1 VIAALEAIK
10 KRNIQSEVILMTASG
25 KIKDAVEATKAGAYN
40 FIEKNQNMDEEL
52 KLTIRQAV
60 EQLEVRTRRS
70 KSLSKPGKTVKYTI
84 CKKITDTG
92 TV

>member
-60 EQLEVRTRRS
+60 EQLELLR
-70 KSLSKPGKTVKYTI
+70 KNKTL
-84 CKKITDTG
+84 KIAK
-92 TV
+92 

>member
-1 VIAALEAIK
+1 MIAALEAIK

-60 EQLEVRTRRS
+60 EQLELLR
-70 KSLSKPGKTVKYTI
+70 KNKTL
-84 CKKITDTG
+84 KIAK
-92 TV
+92 